1 VKRLTIPLFVKA
13 AGNRIEGWWFDT
25 TRHVHTSGY
34 VFLKGL
40 TLAGRR
46 QSAEDYDYLP
56 IRPSVARQV
65 LTRLPMR
72 NPSEYVFVDFG
83 SGKGRMLLIAAE
95 YPFCKIQGVELAL
108 ELHRDAEQNI
118 FCYRHA
124 RQRSRQ
130 LESINVDASEYRFPD
145 RNLVLC
151 FHNPFG
157 PEILR
162 KVFANLGE
170 SIAQHPRHIIAV
182 MIKTDSTFVVDS
194 MPFFSLYFE
203 TGRFRI
209 YQTANG

>member
-1 VKRLTIPLFVKA
+1 VKRVTIPLFVRA
-13 AGNRIEGWWFDT
+13 AGTQAEGWWFDT

-40 TLAGRR
+40 TLAGTG
-46 QSAEDYDYLP
+46 QSAADYLP
-56 IRPSVARQV
+56 IRPSVARQA
-65 LTRLPMR
+65 LARLPMR

-95 YPFCKIQGVELAL
+95 YPFRKIQGVELAR
-108 ELHRDAEQNI
+108 ELHREAEYNI

-124 RQRSRQ
+124 TQRCWH
-130 LESINVDASEYRFPD
+130 LESINLDASEYRFPD

-157 PEILR
+157 PEILK
-162 KVFANLGE
+162 KVLTNLKE
-170 SIAQHPRHIIAV
+170 SIDQHPRHIVVV
-182 MIKTDSTFVVDS
+182 MIKPESAFVVDS
-194 MPFFSLYFE
+194 MPFFSLCFE
-203 TGRFRI
+203 TRRFRI